1 MEAKQIKGLVKHRAL
16 EGGSGFSSAFPAV
29 LHWVWCFQSAFSP
42 PRIRRWALI
51 SAAATNRSEAE
62 GSLQACQKETGSDKQ
77 LTLQELLLS
86 SSWGFAEE
94 V

>member
-1 MEAKQIKGLVKHRAL
+1 M
-16 EGGSGFSSAFPAV
+16 
-29 LHWVWCFQSAFSP
+29 
-42 PRIRRWALI
+42 I

-62 GSLQACQKETGSDKQ
+62 GSLQACQKETGSDEQ